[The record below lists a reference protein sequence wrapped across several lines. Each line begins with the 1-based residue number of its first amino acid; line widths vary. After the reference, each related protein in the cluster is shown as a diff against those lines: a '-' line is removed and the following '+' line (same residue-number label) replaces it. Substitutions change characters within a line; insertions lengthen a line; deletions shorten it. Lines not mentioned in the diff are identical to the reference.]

1 VFEKI
6 SRKRV
11 KIKDT
16 WLQVN
21 GGKGTCQKVDGNC
34 AAMLEGGVF
43 KFWRTCGFQGL
54 FQRVQPLLEAL

>member
-1 VFEKI
+1 MFEKI

-43 KFWRTCGFQGL
+43 KFWRTCGF
-54 FQRVQPLLEAL
+54 